1 MVCYKLVADWGNPAL
16 SKWSSSFGSSE
27 TKQHIRSN
35 HTMVLWKC
43 CPWWKRNDLNNL
55 RQNWF
60 WILSA
65 NVVVRGMIYRCFN
78 CCKLC
83 GKFDVQKMADLPK
96 VRCLD
101 VPPFTHCGVDMF
113 GPYTIRERRSDLKRY
128 RALFTCFASRAVHIE
143 VTNALETNS
152 FIQAIKD
159 TLQDKVL
166 FDQAGQI
173 MVPILLG
180 QQMN

>member
-1 MVCYKLVADWGNPAL
+1 
-16 SKWSSSFGSSE
+16 
-27 TKQHIRSN
+27 
-35 HTMVLWKC
+35 
-43 CPWWKRNDLNNL
+43 
-55 RQNWF
+55 
-60 WILSA
+60 
-65 NVVVRGMIYRCFN
+65 
-78 CCKLC
+78 
-83 GKFDVQKMADLPK
+83 MADLPK

-143 VTNALETNS
+143 VTIALETNS